1 MLLLLYV
8 LPGPIVPYFCE
19 LFSCLR
25 VFYQLTVC
33 IYRFTSGKL
42 VITGSKSSSEA
53 LLSAFHVCRLLR
65 RVCVGQ
71 KFQVVAYD
79 IQNIVMCYSVIYEFL
94 SANSVY
100 LQVGNAELDVKEG
113 QILDIEGAP
122 KPWLLGSGLVLSN
135 CSPFQAFTIATT
147 SILHTSVIF
156 L

>member
-1 MLLLLYV
+1 
-8 LPGPIVPYFCE
+8 
-19 LFSCLR
+19 
-25 VFYQLTVC
+25 
-33 IYRFTSGKL
+33 
-42 VITGSKSSSEA
+42 
-53 LLSAFHVCRLLR
+53 
-65 RVCVGQ
+65 VGQ

-135 CSPFQAFTIATT
+135 CSRVFRSLQSLPHLFDIPASYFCKYFD
-147 SILHTSVIF
+147 IF
-156 L
+156 LQHFVLTDTNKPNSQVLSSDHHISTWLL